1 MESEDEMKYVAF
13 VGTDGPQPKEAVA
26 EMNRGFPAYFEEMNR
41 RGVRLLGRELRLPD
55 AGATV
60 RVRGGD
66 RLVTDGP
73 FAETKEFVGGFNL
86 LECADLDEAIEVES
100 KSPVARF
107 LPLEIR
113 PFREELQL
121 GPQTPA
127 FGSDD
132 DSAGV
137 PYMLMVWAGD
147 APSESFD
154 ERAVLEECDAW
165 RRGLEASDVFVL
177 GASLGGPETATTLR
191 FREGE
196 VRVSDGPFIEIDAYI
211 AGIEIVRATDLQRVI
226 ELAATHPFA
235 RYHAIEARPFYS
247 EATQDGPTE

>member
-1 MESEDEMKYVAF
+1 MKYVAF
-13 VGTDGPQPKEAVA
+13 VGTDGQQPKEAVA

-66 RLVTDGP
+66 TLVADGP
-73 FAETKEFVGGFNL
+73 FAETKEFVGGFSL

-113 PFREELQL
+113 PFRGELQL
-121 GPQTPA
+121 GPQTAA

-154 ERAVLEECDAW
+154 ERAVLDECDAW
-165 RRGLEASDVFVL
+165 RRGLEASDAFVL
-177 GASLGGPETATTLR
+177 GSSLGGPETATTLR

-196 VRVSDGPFIEIDAYI
+196 VRVSDGPFMQTDAYI
-211 AGIEIVRATDLQRVI
+211 AGIEIVRATDLQRAI